1 MSDLMNAYLEIIR
14 PGNAVMAAISVVLM
28 MIVGHYYDLPIILCA
43 VIVFVCTGAGNTI
56 NDVFDYKIDEIN
68 KPNRPIPS
76 GRISLKNARNYSYVL
91 FAVGIVL
98 SFIIDYLINSIWP
111 SVIVVPA
118 VVIMYLYARNL
129 KAMPLLGN
137 ITVAVLTGF
146 CFVIAGTVIAC
157 ATSSLKILFVSIYLG
172 LFAVFMTLAR
182 EIIKDM
188 EDIEGDKLEGARTFP
203 ILYGKRI
210 PSIVSIV
217 LIVITTLM
225 CPVLYIFKIFNV
237 FYMVVMVVPIAIFLY
252 SAYSL
257 KLDPPEEVCAK
268 VSKNIKIAMLIS
280 FLAFVVGSFDW
291 IAIFSAL

>member
-1 MSDLMNAYLEIIR
+1 MNPYLEIIR

-28 MIVGHYYDLPIILCA
+28 MIVGHYYELPIILCA
-43 VIVFVCTGAGNTI
+43 IIVFVCTGAGNTI

-91 FAVGIVL
+91 FAIGIVL
-98 SFIIDYLINSIWP
+98 SFVIDYLINSIWP

-129 KAMPLLGN
+129 KAMPLVGN

-146 CFVIAGTVIAC
+146 CFVIAGTVISC

-182 EIIKDM
+182 EIVKDM

-203 ILYGKRI
+203 ILYGKKI

-237 FYMVVMVVPIAIFLY
+237 FYMIVMIVPIIIFLY

-257 KLDPPEEVCAK
+257 KLDPSEEVCAK

>member
-1 MSDLMNAYLEIIR
+1 MNPYLEIIR

-76 GRISLKNARNYSYVL
+76 GRISLKNARNYSYLL
-91 FAVGIVL
+91 FAIGIIL
-98 SFIIDYLINSIWP
+98 SFVIDYMINSIWP

-129 KAMPLLGN
+129 KAMPLIGN
-137 ITVAVLTGF
+137 ITVATLTGF

-157 ATSSLKILFVSIYLG
+157 ATSSLRILFISIYLG
-172 LFAVFMTLAR
+172 LFALFMTLAR
-182 EIIKDM
+182 EIVKDM

-203 ILYGKRI
+203 ILYGKKI
-210 PSIVSIV
+210 PSIVSII
-217 LIVITTLM
+217 LIVVTTLM
-225 CPVLYIFKIFNV
+225 CPVLYIFGIFNV
-237 FYMVVMVVPIAIFLY
+237 FYMIVMIVPICMFLY
-252 SAYSL
+252 CAYSL
-257 KLDPPEEVCAK
+257 KLNPPEEVCAK
-268 VSKNIKIAMLIS
+268 VSKNLKIAMLIS
-280 FLAFVVGSFDW
+280 FVAFVLGSFDW
-291 IAIFSAL
+291 FSIFAAL

>member
-1 MSDLMNAYLEIIR
+1 MNAYLEIIR

-28 MIVGHYYDLPIILCA
+28 MIVGHYYGLPIILCA
-43 VIVFVCTGAGNTI
+43 LVVFVCTGAGNTI

-91 FAVGIVL
+91 FGIGIIL
-98 SFIIDYLINSIWP
+98 SLIISYLINSIWP
-111 SVIVVPA
+111 AVIVIPA
-118 VVIMYLYARNL
+118 VIIMYFYARNL
-129 KAMPLLGN
+129 KAMPLIGN
-137 ITVAVLTGF
+137 ITVAILTGF
-146 CFVIAGTVIAC
+146 CFVIAGTVISC
-157 ATSSLKILFVSIYLG
+157 ATSSLKILFISIYLG

-182 EIIKDM
+182 EIVKDM

-210 PSIVSIV
+210 SSIIAIV

-225 CPVLYIFKIFNV
+225 CPILYIFKIFNI
-237 FYMVVMVVPIAIFLY
+237 FYMIVMIVPIIMFLY
-252 SAYSL
+252 CAYSL
-257 KLDPPEEVCAK
+257 KLDPSEEVCAK

-280 FLAFVVGSFDW
+280 FLAFVIGSFDW
-291 IAIFSAL
+291 ISIFSAL